1 MLDIRRHV
9 IDGGRAAAGY
19 FGGGVLWMCRDYRA
33 AWVDATAIPF
43 PIQMDLWYE
52 LIETV

>member
-1 MLDIRRHV
+1 MKTQAQQLP
-9 IDGGRAAAGY
+9 AAA
-19 FGGGVLWMCRDYRA
+19 V
-33 AWVDATAIPF
+33 WVDATAIPF